1 MKKIVIASIIWAT
14 CGLVHAADVD
24 ANNIIEALKPKVSD
38 GQMRTRSLRNLQVEQ
53 LPPPPSVSLTI
64 QFDFDSSKVS
74 TSSASQLTQLAKA
87 LKSEDLATLSFR
99 IEGHT
104 DGKGTPEYNLALSQ
118 NRADAVK
125 KYLQRLGVTTERL
138 ETEGMGDKDLVNKA
152 DKFAAENRR
161 VRIVTLTASK

>member
-1 MKKIVIASIIWAT
+1 
-14 CGLVHAADVD
+14 
-24 ANNIIEALKPKVSD
+24 
-38 GQMRTRSLRNLQVEQ
+38 
-53 LPPPPSVSLTI
+53 
-64 QFDFDSSKVS
+64 
-74 TSSASQLTQLAKA
+74 LAKA
-87 LKSEDLATLSFR
+87 LKSEDLSTLSFR

>member
-1 MKKIVIASIIWAT
+1 MKKIVIASILWAT

-53 LPPPPSVSLTI
+53 L
-64 QFDFDSSKVS
+64 
-74 TSSASQLTQLAKA
+74 
-87 LKSEDLATLSFR
+87 R

-104 DGKGTPEYNLALSQ
+104 DGKGTPEYNLTLSQ